1 MYSLLIDSANQPLS
15 VAIMQEGHVLMTH
28 TTTIKRNH
36 SVQLMPLIEWLLKQ
50 AQLKPTDL
58 DEIIV
63 TEGPGSYTGLR
74 IGVTTAKTLAYT
86 LDIQLY
92 GVSSLKAIAAQIQ
105 CSNDYIIPI
114 INARRQHVF
123 TGVYQWQND
132 ELVNVMEDQYMPI
145 EKLIEAWQTH
155 DNVIFVGEDVAQFET
170 ELASFKRLNQ
180 PPRADQMY
188 PHKGAPRDIHTFTPQ
203 YLKLSEAE
211 QNWLNQQK

>member
-15 VAIMQEGHVLMTH
+15 VAIMQEGHVLITH

-36 SVQLMPLIEWLLKQ
+36 SVQLMPLVEWLLKQ
-50 AQLKPTDL
+50 AQLKPADL

-86 LDIQLY
+86 LNIQLY

-105 CSNDYIIPI
+105 YSDAYIIPI

-123 TGVYQWQND
+123 AGVYQWQNS
-132 ELVNVMEDQYMPI
+132 ELVNVMADQYMPI
-145 EKLIEAWQTH
+145 EKLIEQWQT
-155 DNVIFVGEDVAQFET
+155 DENVIFVGEDVAQFES
-170 ELASFKRLNQ
+170 ELAPFTCLKQ

-188 PHKGAPRDIHTFTPQ
+188 PHKGEPRDIHTFTPQ